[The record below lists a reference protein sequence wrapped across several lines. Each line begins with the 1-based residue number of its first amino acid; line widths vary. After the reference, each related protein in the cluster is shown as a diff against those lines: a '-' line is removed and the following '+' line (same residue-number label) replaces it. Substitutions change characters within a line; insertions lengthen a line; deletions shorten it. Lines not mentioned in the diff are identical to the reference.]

1 MNHSGMKFIV
11 ACILIFAL
19 TPLFAN
25 RELSSSYSD
34 SLVNAISLLQSKQ
47 QKLSIEVSTL
57 YKSLER
63 QSDKIDSLHLVIMKQ
78 DSLLV
83 LRNQEMEDHIDKNAR
98 TAHLRTE
105 QQSLSIK
112 KRTVVFLIGGLLV
125 ISAFLI
131 TLVIASRNIRKAG
144 SSLKKKITDVQG
156 ELEAK
161 TVTVDSKLLQLAQ
174 KQLLLLQRE
183 SSTLENSNEANHS
196 LVMNIADEIV
206 RIQQNMTHMDPN
218 IQGYKQ
224 LNRAIN
230 SILSDMENGGYE
242 IPDLVNKS
250 FNENMKA
257 IVHMELDTALEQGQ
271 QIIKRVIKPQVN
283 YRGKMVQAAEII
295 VAYND

>member
-283 YRGKMVQAAEII
+283 YRGKMVQAAEIM

>member
-1 MNHSGMKFIV
+1 MNQSGMKFIV

-78 DSLLV
+78 DSLLI
-83 LRNQEMEDHIDKNAR
+83 LRNQEMENHIDKNAR

-283 YRGKMVQAAEII
+283 YRGKMVQAAEIM

>member
-1 MNHSGMKFIV
+1 MNLSGMKFV
-11 ACILIFAL
+11 GACTLIIAL

-25 RELSSSYSD
+25 RELGSSYSD
-34 SLVNAISLLQSKQ
+34 SLVNVISLLQSKQ
-47 QKLSIEVSTL
+47 HKLSMEVSTL
-57 YKSLER
+57 NKSLER
-63 QSDKIDSLHLVIMKQ
+63 QSDKIDSLNLVIMKQ
-78 DSLLV
+78 DSLLI

-98 TAHLRTE
+98 TALLRTE
-105 QQSLSIK
+105 QQSVSIK
-112 KRTVVFLIGGLLV
+112 KRTIVFLIGGLLL

-144 SSLKKKITDVQG
+144 SSLFKKITDVKG
-156 ELEAK
+156 ELEAN
-161 TVTVDSKLLQLAQ
+161 TATVDNKLLQLAQ

-206 RIQQNMTHMDPN
+206 RIQQNMTHMDPT
-218 IQGYKQ
+218 IKGYKQ
-224 LNRAIN
+224 LNRAVN
-230 SILSDMENGGYE
+230 SILSDMDNGGYE

-283 YRGKMVQAAEII
+283 YRGRMVQAAEIV